1 MEDKKNI
8 DRLFQE
14 KFKDYEVFPEPIVW
28 KNIEKQIR
36 NQKKRRI
43 IPLWLRFAGAAAIL
57 LILVSTGFWI
67 FDQDNNLENIPNEII
82 ITNTDVDASADS
94 EKNDLDK
101 EEKIIDTDNISDFKE
116 ENLISTSTNQQ
127 NYRSKSK
134 EVQISEGLNSEV
146 EESNTFAAEAEG
158 VIATIESVTEQ
169 SVAVE
174 DISNE
179 EDVILEDDKALLT
192 LEENNEVIED
202 GKMDLLEELNKLND
216 NEEIA
221 EAKTQKWSVGSII
234 APVYYN
240 TFSNG
245 SPIDPSLANN
255 NKEGEGSVSYGLKLN
270 YKVSNKL
277 SLQSGIN
284 TVDLGYVTENVS
296 ALLSSSLLEGSDTNI
311 NTNVEDVSVAT
322 VSTLS
327 QNSDAFSQRSSIDQD
342 GSLDQNFSY
351 VEIPLEAKYNIL
363 QKKLGV
369 NIVGGISTYLLYQ
382 NKVTINSFGKSTILG
397 EASNLNSLNFSG
409 NLGLDFD
416 YNISKKLYIN
426 VSPMLKYQFNTFS
439 ENAGGFQPYYF
450 GVYTGL
456 NFRF

>member
-1 MEDKKNI
+1 MEDKKSI

-36 NQKKRRI
+36 KQKKRRI

-57 LILVSTGFWI
+57 LILVSTGLWI
-67 FDQDNNLENIPNEII
+67 FDQDNNLENKPNEII
-82 ITNTDVDASADS
+82 ITNTEVDAATDS

-101 EEKIIDTDNISDFKE
+101 AKKNIDTDQISDFKE
-116 ENLISTSTNQQ
+116 ENLISTSNQQ
-127 NYRSKSK
+127 NYKSKSNDI
-134 EVQISEGLNSEV
+134 QISEGLNTEV

-158 VIATIESVTEQ
+158 VIATTERVTEQ
-169 SVAVE
+169 SNAVE
-174 DISNE
+174 ENSNE
-179 EDVILEDDKALLT
+179 ANVFLEGDKALVA
-192 LEENNEVIED
+192 LEENNEVKEE
-202 GKMDLLEELNKLND
+202 GKMDLLEEMSKLND
-216 NEEIA
+216 NEEST
-221 EAKTQKWSVGSII
+221 EAKEKKWSVGSII

-255 NKEGEGSVSYGLKLN
+255 NKDGEGSVSYGLKLN
-270 YKVSNKL
+270 YKLSNKL

-296 ALLSSSLLEGSDTNI
+296 ALLSSSLLEGSETNI
-311 NTNVEDVSVAT
+311 NTNIEEVSVAT

-327 QNSDAFSQRSSIDQD
+327 QNSDAFSQRSSIDQN

>member
-1 MEDKKNI
+1 MEDKKSI

-36 NQKKRRI
+36 KQKKRRI

-57 LILVSTGFWI
+57 LILVSTGLWI
-67 FDQDNNLENIPNEII
+67 FDQDNNLENKPNEII
-82 ITNTDVDASADS
+82 ITNTEVDAATDS

-101 EEKIIDTDNISDFKE
+101 AKKNIDTDQISDFKE
-116 ENLISTSTNQQ
+116 ENLISTSNQQ
-127 NYRSKSK
+127 NYKSK
-134 EVQISEGLNSEV
+134 LNDIQISEGLNTEV

-158 VIATIESVTEQ
+158 VIATTERVTEQ
-169 SVAVE
+169 SNAVE
-174 DISNE
+174 ENSNE
-179 EDVILEDDKALLT
+179 ANVFLEGDKALVA
-192 LEENNEVIED
+192 LEENNEVKEE
-202 GKMDLLEELNKLND
+202 GKMDLLEEMSKLND
-216 NEEIA
+216 NEEST
-221 EAKTQKWSVGSII
+221 EAKEKKWSVGSII

-255 NKEGEGSVSYGLKLN
+255 NKDGEGSVSYGLKLN
-270 YKVSNKL
+270 YKLSNKL

-296 ALLSSSLLEGSDTNI
+296 ALLSSSLLEGSETNI
-311 NTNVEDVSVAT
+311 NTNIEEVSVAT

-327 QNSDAFSQRSSIDQD
+327 QNSDAFSQRSSIDQN

>member
-1 MEDKKNI
+1 MEDKKSI

-28 KNIEKQIR
+28 KSIEKQIR
-36 NQKKRRI
+36 KQKKRRI

-57 LILVSTGFWI
+57 LLLVSTGLWI
-67 FDQDNNLENIPNEII
+67 FDQDNNLENKPNEII
-82 ITNTDVDASADS
+82 ITNKEVDASTDS

-101 EEKIIDTDNISDFKE
+101 AQKIIDTDQISDFKE
-116 ENLISTSTNQQ
+116 ENLISTSNQQ
-127 NYRSKSK
+127 NYKFKSNDI
-134 EVQISEGLNSEV
+134 QISEGLNTEV

-158 VIATIESVTEQ
+158 VIATTEPVTEQ
-169 SVAVE
+169 SIAVE
-174 DISNE
+174 ENSNE
-179 EDVILEDDKALLT
+179 ANVFLEGDKALVA
-192 LEENNEVIED
+192 LEENNEVKEE
-202 GKMDLLEELNKLND
+202 GKMDLLEEMSKLKD

-221 EAKTQKWSVGSII
+221 EAKEKKWSVGSII

-255 NKEGEGSVSYGLKLN
+255 NKDGEGSVSYGLKLN
-270 YKVSNKL
+270 YKLSNKL

-311 NTNVEDVSVAT
+311 NTNIEDVSVAT

-327 QNSDAFSQRSSIDQD
+327 QNSDAFSQRSSIDQN

-369 NIVGGISTYLLYQ
+369 NIVGGFSTYLLYQ

>member
-28 KNIEKQIR
+28 KNIEKQLR

-43 IPLWLRFAGAAAIL
+43 IPLWLRFAGAAAVL
-57 LILVSTGFWI
+57 LMLVSTGFWL
-67 FDQDNNLENIPNEII
+67 FDQDNNLEDIPNEII
-82 ITNTDVDASADS
+82 ISNTDNDASPDS

-101 EEKIIDTDNISDFKE
+101 EEKNIDTDQISNFKE
-116 ENLISTSTNQQ
+116 ENLISTSNQQ
-127 NYRSKSK
+127 NYKSKSNTI
-134 EVQISEGLNSEV
+134 QISEGSNPEI
-146 EESNTFAAEAEG
+146 EESNTFAAETEG
-158 VIATIESVTEQ
+158 IITNNEPVTKQ
-169 SVAVE
+169 SIAVE
-174 DISNE
+174 DILNE
-179 EDVILEDDKALLT
+179 ADVILKDEKALVA
-192 LEENNEVIED
+192 LEENNEVKED
-202 GKMDLLEELNKLND
+202 GKTDLVEEMNKLND
-216 NEEIA
+216 NDEIA
-221 EAKTQKWSVGSII
+221 EAKTTKWSVGSII

-255 NKEGEGSVSYGLKLN
+255 NKDGEGSVSYGLKLN
-270 YKVSNKL
+270 YKLSDKF

-284 TVDLGYVTENVS
+284 TVELGYVTQNVS
-296 ALLSSSLLEGSDTNI
+296 ALLSSSLLEGSETNIDTNI
-311 NTNVEDVSVAT
+311 EDVSVAA

-327 QNSDAFSQRSSIDQD
+327 QNSDAFSQRSSIDQE
-342 GSLDQNFSY
+342 GTLDQNFSY

-382 NKVTINSFGKSTILG
+382 NKVTINSFGKSTTLG

-439 ENAGGFQPYYF
+439 ENSGGFQPYYF

>member
-1 MEDKKNI
+1 MEDKKSI

-36 NQKKRRI
+36 KEKRRRI

-57 LILVSTGFWI
+57 LILVSTGLWI
-67 FDQDNNLENIPNEII
+67 FDQDNNLENKPNEII
-82 ITNTDVDASADS
+82 ITNTEVDASTDS

-101 EEKIIDTDNISDFKE
+101 AQKIIDTDQISDFKE
-116 ENLISTSTNQQ
+116 ENLISTSNQQ
-127 NYRSKSK
+127 NYKSKSNDI
-134 EVQISEGLNSEV
+134 QISEGLNTEV

-158 VIATIESVTEQ
+158 VIATTEPVTEQ
-169 SVAVE
+169 SIAVE
-174 DISNE
+174 ENSNE
-179 EDVILEDDKALLT
+179 ANVFLEGDKALVA
-192 LEENNEVIED
+192 LEENNEVKEE
-202 GKMDLLEELNKLND
+202 GKMDLLEEMSKLND

-221 EAKTQKWSVGSII
+221 EEKEKKWSVGSII

-255 NKEGEGSVSYGLKLN
+255 NKDGEGSVSYGLKLN
-270 YKVSNKL
+270 YKLSNKL

-311 NTNVEDVSVAT
+311 NTNIEDVSVAT

-327 QNSDAFSQRSSIDQD
+327 QNSDAFSQRSSIDQN

-369 NIVGGISTYLLYQ
+369 NIVGGFSTYLLYQ

>member
-28 KNIEKQIR
+28 NNIEKQLR

-43 IPLWLRFAGAAAIL
+43 IPLWLRFAGAAAVL
-57 LILVSTGFWI
+57 LMLVSTGFWL
-67 FDQDNNLENIPNEII
+67 FDQDNNLEDIPNEII
-82 ITNTDVDASADS
+82 ISNTDNDASPDK
-94 EKNDLDK
+94 EKNDLVK
-101 EEKIIDTDNISDFKE
+101 EEKNIDTDQISNFKE
-116 ENLISTSTNQQ
+116 ENLISTSNQQ
-127 NYRSKSK
+127 NYKSKSNT
-134 EVQISEGLNSEV
+134 VQISEGSNPEI
-146 EESNTFAAEAEG
+146 EESNTFAAETEG
-158 VIATIESVTEQ
+158 IIATTEPVTQQ
-169 SVAVE
+169 SISAE
-174 DISNE
+174 DIANKP
-179 EDVILEDDKALLT
+179 DVISKDEKALVA
-192 LEENNEVIED
+192 LEENNEVKED
-202 GKMDLLEELNKLND
+202 GKTDLVEEMNKLND

-221 EAKTQKWSVGSII
+221 DTKTTKWSVGSII

-255 NKEGEGSVSYGLKLN
+255 NKDGEGSVSYGLKLN
-270 YKVSNKL
+270 YKLSDKF

-284 TVDLGYVTENVS
+284 TVELGYITENVS
-296 ALLSSSLLEGSDTNI
+296 ALLSSSLLEGSETNIDTNI
-311 NTNVEDVSVAT
+311 EDVSVAA

-327 QNSDAFSQRSSIDQD
+327 QNSDAFSQRSSIDQE
-342 GSLDQNFSY
+342 GTLDQNFSY

-382 NKVTINSFGKSTILG
+382 NKVTINSFGKSTTLG

-439 ENAGGFQPYYF
+439 ENSGGFQPYYF

>member
-1 MEDKKNI
+1 MEDKKSI

-36 NQKKRRI
+36 KQKKRRI

-57 LILVSTGFWI
+57 LILVSTGLWI
-67 FDQDNNLENIPNEII
+67 FDQDNNLENKPNEII
-82 ITNTDVDASADS
+82 ITNTEVDAATDS

-101 EEKIIDTDNISDFKE
+101 AKKNIDTDQISDFKE
-116 ENLISTSTNQQ
+116 ENLISTSNQQ
-127 NYRSKSK
+127 NYKSKSNDI
-134 EVQISEGLNSEV
+134 QISEGLNTEV

-158 VIATIESVTEQ
+158 VIATTERVTEQ
-169 SVAVE
+169 SIAVE
-174 DISNE
+174 ENSNE
-179 EDVILEDDKALLT
+179 ANVFLEGDKALVA
-192 LEENNEVIED
+192 LEENNEVKEE
-202 GKMDLLEELNKLND
+202 GKMDLLEEMSKLND
-216 NEEIA
+216 NEEST
-221 EAKTQKWSVGSII
+221 EAKEKKWSVGSII

-255 NKEGEGSVSYGLKLN
+255 NKDGEGSVSYGLKLN
-270 YKVSNKL
+270 YKLSNKL

-296 ALLSSSLLEGSDTNI
+296 ALLSSSLLEGSETNI
-311 NTNVEDVSVAT
+311 NTNIEEVSVAT

-327 QNSDAFSQRSSIDQD
+327 QNSDAFSQRSSIDQN

>member
-1 MEDKKNI
+1 MNDKKNI

-43 IPLWLRFAGAAAIL
+43 IPLWLRFAGAAAVL
-57 LILVSTGFWI
+57 LMLVSTGFWL
-67 FDQDNNLENIPNEII
+67 FDKDNNLEDIPNEII
-82 ITNTDVDASADS
+82 ITNTDVDTSADR
-94 EKNDLDK
+94 EKNDVGK
-101 EEKIIDTDNISDFKE
+101 EEKNINTDQISNFKE
-116 ENLISTSTNQQ
+116 ENLISTSNQQ
-127 NYRSKSK
+127 NYKSKSNK
-134 EVQISEGLNSEV
+134 VQISEVSNPEI

-158 VIATIESVTEQ
+158 IIATTGSVTEQ
-169 SVAVE
+169 PVAVE
-174 DISNE
+174 EISNE
-179 EDVILEDDKALLT
+179 ADVILEDNKALVA
-192 LEENNEVIED
+192 LEENNEVKVDE
-202 GKMDLLEELNKLND
+202 KMDFLEKMNKLND
-216 NEEIA
+216 KEEITDV
-221 EAKTQKWSVGSII
+221 KTAKWSVGSII

-270 YKVSNKL
+270 YKVSDKF

-284 TVDLGYVTENVS
+284 TVQLGYVTENVS

>member
-28 KNIEKQIR
+28 KNIEKQLR

-43 IPLWLRFAGAAAIL
+43 IPLWLRFAGAAAIIL
-57 LILVSTGFWI
+57 MLVSTGFWI
-67 FDQDNNLENIPNEII
+67 FDQDNNLENKPNEII
-82 ITNTDVDASADS
+82 ISNTDVDASTDS

-101 EEKIIDTDNISDFKE
+101 EKKSIDTDQISGFNE
-116 ENLISTSTNQQ
+116 ENLISTSNQQ
-127 NYRSKSK
+127 YYKSKSN
-134 EVQISEGLNSEV
+134 EVKISEGLKSV
-146 EESNTFAAEAEG
+146 IEEANTFATETED
-158 VIATIESVTEQ
+158 VIANTETVTEK
-169 SVAVE
+169 SISLE
-174 DISNE
+174 EISNE
-179 EDVILEDDKALLT
+179 TNVILEEDKALVAFG
-192 LEENNEVIED
+192 ENDEVKED
-202 GKMDLLEELNKLND
+202 GKMDLLEEMSKLND

-221 EAKTQKWSVGSII
+221 EAKTKKWSVGSII

-270 YKVSNKL
+270 YKLSNKL

-284 TVDLGYVTENVS
+284 TVELGYVTENVS
-296 ALLSSSLLEGSDTNI
+296 ALLSSSLLDGSDTNI
-311 NTNVEDVSVAT
+311 NTNIDDVSVAT

-327 QNSDAFSQRSSIDQD
+327 QNSDAFSQRSSIDQN

-416 YNISKKLYIN
+416 YNISKKIYIN
-426 VSPMLKYQFNTFS
+426 VSPML
-439 ENAGGFQPYYF
+439 
-450 GVYTGL
+450 
-456 NFRF
+456 

>member
-1 MEDKKNI
+1 MEDKKSI

-36 NQKKRRI
+36 KQKKRRI

-57 LILVSTGFWI
+57 LILVSTGLWI
-67 FDQDNNLENIPNEII
+67 FDQDNNLENKPNEII
-82 ITNTDVDASADS
+82 ITNTEVDAATDS

-101 EEKIIDTDNISDFKE
+101 AKKNIDTDQISDFKE
-116 ENLISTSTNQQ
+116 ENLISTSNQQ
-127 NYRSKSK
+127 NYKSKSNDI
-134 EVQISEGLNSEV
+134 QISEGLNTEV
-146 EESNTFAAEAEG
+146 EESNTLAAEAEG
-158 VIATIESVTEQ
+158 VIATTERVTEQ
-169 SVAVE
+169 SIAVE
-174 DISNE
+174 ENSNE
-179 EDVILEDDKALLT
+179 ANVFLEGDKALVA
-192 LEENNEVIED
+192 LEENNEVKEE
-202 GKMDLLEELNKLND
+202 GKMDLLEEMSKLND
-216 NEEIA
+216 NEEST
-221 EAKTQKWSVGSII
+221 EAKEKKWSVGSII

-255 NKEGEGSVSYGLKLN
+255 NKDGEGSVSYGLKLN
-270 YKVSNKL
+270 YKLSNKL

-296 ALLSSSLLEGSDTNI
+296 ALLSSSLLEGSETNI
-311 NTNVEDVSVAT
+311 NTNIEEVSVAT

-327 QNSDAFSQRSSIDQD
+327 QNSDAFSQRSSIDQN

>member
-1 MEDKKNI
+1 MEDKKSI

-36 NQKKRRI
+36 KEKRRRI

-57 LILVSTGFWI
+57 LILVSTGLWI
-67 FDQDNNLENIPNEII
+67 FDQDNNLENKPNEII
-82 ITNTDVDASADS
+82 ITNTEVDASTDS

-101 EEKIIDTDNISDFKE
+101 AQKIIDTDQISDFKE
-116 ENLISTSTNQQ
+116 ENLISTSNQQ
-127 NYRSKSK
+127 NYKSKSNDI
-134 EVQISEGLNSEV
+134 QISEGLNTEV

-158 VIATIESVTEQ
+158 VIATTEPVTEQ
-169 SVAVE
+169 SIAVE
-174 DISNE
+174 ENSNE
-179 EDVILEDDKALLT
+179 ANVFLEGDKALVA
-192 LEENNEVIED
+192 LEENNEVKEE
-202 GKMDLLEELNKLND
+202 GKIDLLEEMSKLND
-216 NEEIA
+216 NEEID
-221 EAKTQKWSVGSII
+221 EAKEKKWSVGSII

-255 NKEGEGSVSYGLKLN
+255 NKDGEGSVSYGLKLN
-270 YKVSNKL
+270 YKLSNKL

-311 NTNVEDVSVAT
+311 NTNIEDVSVAT

-327 QNSDAFSQRSSIDQD
+327 QNSDAFSQRSSIDQN

-369 NIVGGISTYLLYQ
+369 NIVGGFSTYLLYQ

>member
-28 KNIEKQIR
+28 KNIEKQLR

-43 IPLWLRFAGAAAIL
+43 IPLWLRFAGAAAIIL
-57 LILVSTGFWI
+57 MLVSTGFWI
-67 FDQDNNLENIPNEII
+67 FDQDNNLENKPNEII
-82 ITNTDVDASADS
+82 ISNTDVDASTDS

-101 EEKIIDTDNISDFKE
+101 EKKSIDTDQISGFNE
-116 ENLISTSTNQQ
+116 ENLISTSNQQ
-127 NYRSKSK
+127 YYKSKSN
-134 EVQISEGLNSEV
+134 EVKISEGLKSEI
-146 EESNTFAAEAEG
+146 EEANTFAAETED
-158 VIATIESVTEQ
+158 VIANTETVTEK
-169 SVAVE
+169 SISLE
-174 DISNE
+174 EISNE
-179 EDVILEDDKALLT
+179 TNVILEEDKALVAFG
-192 LEENNEVIED
+192 ENDEVKED
-202 GKMDLLEELNKLND
+202 EKMDLLEEMSKLND

-221 EAKTQKWSVGSII
+221 EAKTKKWSVGSII

-245 SPIDPSLANN
+245 SPIDPSLTNN

-270 YKVSNKL
+270 YKLSNKL

-284 TVDLGYVTENVS
+284 TVELGYVTENVS
-296 ALLSSSLLEGSDTNI
+296 ALLSSSLLDGSDTNI
-311 NTNVEDVSVAT
+311 NTNIDDVSVAT

-327 QNSDAFSQRSSIDQD
+327 QNSDAFSQRSSIDQN

-416 YNISKKLYIN
+416 YNISKKIYIN

>member
-1 MEDKKNI
+1 MDDKKNI

-43 IPLWLRFAGAAAIL
+43 IPLWLRFAGAAAVL
-57 LILVSTGFWI
+57 LMLVSTGFWL
-67 FDQDNNLENIPNEII
+67 FDQDSNLEDIPNEII
-82 ITNTDVDASADS
+82 ITNTDVDTSADS
-94 EKNDLDK
+94 EKNDVGK
-101 EEKIIDTDNISDFKE
+101 EEKNINTDQIPNFKE
-116 ENLISTSTNQQ
+116 ENLISTSNQQ
-127 NYRSKSK
+127 NYKSKSNT
-134 EVQISEGLNSEV
+134 VQIGEV
-146 EESNTFAAEAEG
+146 SNPEIEESNTFMAEAEEI
-158 VIATIESVTEQ
+158 IATSEPVTEE
-169 SVAVE
+169 SSPVE
-174 DISNE
+174 DNFVKP
-179 EDVILEDDKALLT
+179 DVILEDSKALVAF
-192 LEENNEVIED
+192 EENNEVKED
-202 GKMDLLEELNKLND
+202 EKIDLLEEMNKLND
-216 NEEIA
+216 KEEITD
-221 EAKTQKWSVGSII
+221 AKTAKWSVGSII

-255 NKEGEGSVSYGLKLN
+255 NKDGEGSVSYGLKLN
-270 YKVSNKL
+270 YKISNKF

-284 TVDLGYVTENVS
+284 TVELGYVTENVS
-296 ALLSSSLLEGSDTNI
+296 ALLSSSLLEGSETNI
-311 NTNVEDVSVAT
+311 NTNIEDVSVAA

-327 QNSDAFSQRSSIDQD
+327 QNSDAFSQRSSIDQE

>member
-1 MEDKKNI
+1 MEDKKSI

-36 NQKKRRI
+36 KQKKRRI

-57 LILVSTGFWI
+57 LILVSTGLWI
-67 FDQDNNLENIPNEII
+67 FDQDNNLENKPNEII
-82 ITNTDVDASADS
+82 ITNTEVDAATDS

-101 EEKIIDTDNISDFKE
+101 AKKNIDTDQISDFKE
-116 ENLISTSTNQQ
+116 ENLISTSNQQ
-127 NYRSKSK
+127 NYKSKSNDI
-134 EVQISEGLNSEV
+134 QISEGLNTEV

-158 VIATIESVTEQ
+158 VIATTEPVTEQ
-169 SVAVE
+169 SIAVE
-174 DISNE
+174 ENSNE
-179 EDVILEDDKALLT
+179 ANVFLEGDKALVA
-192 LEENNEVIED
+192 LEENNEVKEE
-202 GKMDLLEELNKLND
+202 GKMDLLEEMSKLND
-216 NEEIA
+216 NEEST
-221 EAKTQKWSVGSII
+221 EAKEKKWSVGSII

-255 NKEGEGSVSYGLKLN
+255 NKDGEGSVSYGLKLN
-270 YKVSNKL
+270 YKLSNKL

-296 ALLSSSLLEGSDTNI
+296 ALLSSSLLEGSETNI
-311 NTNVEDVSVAT
+311 NTNIEEVSVAT

-327 QNSDAFSQRSSIDQD
+327 QNSDAFSQRSSIDQN

>member
-1 MEDKKNI
+1 MEDKKSI

-36 NQKKRRI
+36 KQKKRRI

-57 LILVSTGFWI
+57 LILVSTGLWI
-67 FDQDNNLENIPNEII
+67 FDQDNNLENKPNEII
-82 ITNTDVDASADS
+82 ITNTEVDAATDS

-101 EEKIIDTDNISDFKE
+101 AKKNIDTDQISDFKE
-116 ENLISTSTNQQ
+116 ENLISTSNQQ
-127 NYRSKSK
+127 NYKSKSNDI
-134 EVQISEGLNSEV
+134 QISEGLNTEV
-146 EESNTFAAEAEG
+146 EESNTLAAEAEG
-158 VIATIESVTEQ
+158 VIATTERVTEQ
-169 SVAVE
+169 SIAVE
-174 DISNE
+174 ENSNE
-179 EDVILEDDKALLT
+179 ANVFLEGDKALVA
-192 LEENNEVIED
+192 LEENNEVKEE
-202 GKMDLLEELNKLND
+202 GKMDLLEEMSKLND
-216 NEEIA
+216 NEEIT
-221 EAKTQKWSVGSII
+221 EAKEKKWSVGSII

-255 NKEGEGSVSYGLKLN
+255 NKDGEGSVSYGLKLN
-270 YKVSNKL
+270 YKLSNKL

-296 ALLSSSLLEGSDTNI
+296 ALLSSSLLEGSETNI
-311 NTNVEDVSVAT
+311 NTNIEEVSVAT

-327 QNSDAFSQRSSIDQD
+327 QNSDAFSQRSSIDQN

>member
-1 MEDKKNI
+1 MEDKKSI

-28 KNIEKQIR
+28 KSIEKQIR
-36 NQKKRRI
+36 KQKKRRI

-57 LILVSTGFWI
+57 LILVSTGLWI
-67 FDQDNNLENIPNEII
+67 FDQDNNLENKPNEII
-82 ITNTDVDASADS
+82 ITNKEVDASTDS

-101 EEKIIDTDNISDFKE
+101 AQKIIDTDQISDFKE
-116 ENLISTSTNQQ
+116 ENLISTSNQQ
-127 NYRSKSK
+127 NYKSKSNDI
-134 EVQISEGLNSEV
+134 QISERLNTEV

-158 VIATIESVTEQ
+158 VIATTEPVTEQ
-169 SVAVE
+169 SIAVE
-174 DISNE
+174 ENSNE
-179 EDVILEDDKALLT
+179 ANVFLEGDKALVA
-192 LEENNEVIED
+192 LEENNEVKEE
-202 GKMDLLEELNKLND
+202 GKMDLLEEMSKLND

-221 EAKTQKWSVGSII
+221 EAKEKKWSVGSII

-255 NKEGEGSVSYGLKLN
+255 NKDGEGSVSYGLKLN
-270 YKVSNKL
+270 YKLSNKL

-311 NTNVEDVSVAT
+311 NTNIEDVSVAT

-327 QNSDAFSQRSSIDQD
+327 QNSDAFSQRSSIDQN

-369 NIVGGISTYLLYQ
+369 NIVGGFSTYLLYQ

>member
-28 KNIEKQIR
+28 INIEKQIR

-43 IPLWLRFAGAAAIL
+43 IPLWLKFAGAAAI
-57 LILVSTGFWI
+57 ILMLMSTGFWI
-67 FDQDNNLENIPNEII
+67 FDHDNSLENIPNEII
-82 ITNTDVDASADS
+82 ITNTDVDASTDS
-94 EKNDLDK
+94 KKNDLDK
-101 EEKIIDTDNISDFKE
+101 EGKIIDNDQISDFKE
-116 ENLISTSTNQQ
+116 ENLISTSNQQ
-127 NYRSKSK
+127 NYRSKSNI
-134 EVQISEGLNSEV
+134 VQIKEELNSEI
-146 EESNTFAAEAEG
+146 EEGSTFATEVES
-158 VIATIESVTEQ
+158 VIATTELVTEQ

-174 DISNE
+174 EISNKAN
-179 EDVILEDDKALLT
+179 VILKDDKALVSLG
-192 LEENNEVIED
+192 ENIEVKED
-202 GKMDLLEELNKLND
+202 LKMDLLEEMSKLND

-221 EAKTQKWSVGSII
+221 ETKAKKWSVGSII

-255 NKEGEGSVSYGLKLN
+255 NKDGEGSVSYGLKLN

-284 TVDLGYVTENVS
+284 TLDLGYVTENVS
-296 ALLSSSLLEGSDTNI
+296 ALLSSSLLEGSVTNI
-311 NTNVEDVSVAT
+311 NTNIDDVSVAT
-322 VSTLS
+322 VSTIS
-327 QNSDAFSQRSSIDQD
+327 QNSDAFSQRSSIDKN

>member
-1 MEDKKNI
+1 MEDKKSI

-36 NQKKRRI
+36 KQKKRRI

-57 LILVSTGFWI
+57 LILVSTGLWI
-67 FDQDNNLENIPNEII
+67 FDQDNNLENKPNEII
-82 ITNTDVDASADS
+82 ITNTEVDAATDS
-94 EKNDLDK
+94 EKKDLDK
-101 EEKIIDTDNISDFKE
+101 AKKNIDTDQISDFKE
-116 ENLISTSTNQQ
+116 ENLISTSNQQ
-127 NYRSKSK
+127 NYKSK
-134 EVQISEGLNSEV
+134 LNDIQISEGLNTEV
-146 EESNTFAAEAEG
+146 EESNTLAAEAEG
-158 VIATIESVTEQ
+158 VIATTERVTEQ
-169 SVAVE
+169 SNAVE
-174 DISNE
+174 ENSNE
-179 EDVILEDDKALLT
+179 ANVFLEGDKALVA
-192 LEENNEVIED
+192 LEENNEVKEE
-202 GKMDLLEELNKLND
+202 GKMDLLEEMSKLND
-216 NEEIA
+216 NEEST
-221 EAKTQKWSVGSII
+221 EAKEKKWSVGSII

-255 NKEGEGSVSYGLKLN
+255 NKDGEGSVSYGLKLN
-270 YKVSNKL
+270 YKLSNKL

-296 ALLSSSLLEGSDTNI
+296 ALLSSSLLEGSETNI
-311 NTNVEDVSVAT
+311 NTNIEEVSVAT

-327 QNSDAFSQRSSIDQD
+327 QNSDAFSQRSSIDQN

>member
-1 MEDKKNI
+1 MEDKKSI

-36 NQKKRRI
+36 KQKKRRI

-57 LILVSTGFWI
+57 LILVSTGLWI
-67 FDQDNNLENIPNEII
+67 FDQDNNLENKPNEII
-82 ITNTDVDASADS
+82 ITNTEVDAATDS

-101 EEKIIDTDNISDFKE
+101 AKKNIDTDQISDFKE
-116 ENLISTSTNQQ
+116 ENLISTSNQQ
-127 NYRSKSK
+127 NYKSK
-134 EVQISEGLNSEV
+134 LNDIQISEGLNTEV
-146 EESNTFAAEAEG
+146 EESNTLAAEAEG
-158 VIATIESVTEQ
+158 VIATTERVTEQ
-169 SVAVE
+169 SNAVE
-174 DISNE
+174 ENSNE
-179 EDVILEDDKALLT
+179 ANVFLEGDKALVA
-192 LEENNEVIED
+192 LEENNEVKEE
-202 GKMDLLEELNKLND
+202 GKMDLLEEMSKLND
-216 NEEIA
+216 NEEST
-221 EAKTQKWSVGSII
+221 EAKEKKWSVGSII

-255 NKEGEGSVSYGLKLN
+255 NKDGEGSVSYGLKLN
-270 YKVSNKL
+270 YKLSNKL

-296 ALLSSSLLEGSDTNI
+296 ALLSSSLLEGSETNI
-311 NTNVEDVSVAT
+311 NTNIEEVSVAT

-327 QNSDAFSQRSSIDQD
+327 QNSDAFSQRSSIDQN

>member
-1 MEDKKNI
+1 M
-8 DRLFQE
+8 
-14 KFKDYEVFPEPIVW
+14 
-28 KNIEKQIR
+28 
-36 NQKKRRI
+36 
-43 IPLWLRFAGAAAIL
+43 
-57 LILVSTGFWI
+57 
-67 FDQDNNLENIPNEII
+67 
-82 ITNTDVDASADS
+82 
-94 EKNDLDK
+94 
-101 EEKIIDTDNISDFKE
+101 
-116 ENLISTSTNQQ
+116 
-127 NYRSKSK
+127 
-134 EVQISEGLNSEV
+134 
-146 EESNTFAAEAEG
+146 AEAEEI
-158 VIATIESVTEQ
+158 IATSEPVTER
-169 SVAVE
+169 SNPVE
-174 DISNE
+174 DNFVKP
-179 EDVILEDDKALLT
+179 DVILEDSKALVAF
-192 LEENNEVIED
+192 EENNEVKED
-202 GKMDLLEELNKLND
+202 EKIDLLEEMNKLND
-216 NEEIA
+216 KEEIA
-221 EAKTQKWSVGSII
+221 DEKTTKWSVGSII

-255 NKEGEGSVSYGLKLN
+255 NKDGEGSVSYGLKLN
-270 YKVSNKL
+270 YKISDKF

-284 TVDLGYVTENVS
+284 TVELGYVTENVS
-296 ALLSSSLLEGSDTNI
+296 ALLSSSLLEGSETNI
-311 NTNVEDVSVAT
+311 NTNIEDVSVAA

-327 QNSDAFSQRSSIDQD
+327 QNSDAFSQRSSIDQE

>member
-57 LILVSTGFWI
+57 LILVSTGLWI

-82 ITNTDVDASADS
+82 ITNTDIDTSTDS
-94 EKNDLDK
+94 EKNDLDNDQ
-101 EEKIIDTDNISDFKE
+101 KIINNDQISDFKE
-116 ENLISTSTNQQ
+116 ENLISTSNQQ
-127 NYRSKSK
+127 NYKSKSNK
-134 EVQISEGLNSEV
+134 VQISEGLNSEV
-146 EESNTFAAEAEG
+146 EENNTFAAEAEG
-158 VIATIESVTEQ
+158 VIANTEPVTEQ
-169 SVAVE
+169 SFALE
-174 DISNE
+174 EISN
-179 EDVILEDDKALLT
+179 EDVILEEDKALVA
-192 LEENNEVIED
+192 LEENNEVKED
-202 GKMDLLEELNKLND
+202 GKTDLLEELNKLND

-221 EAKTQKWSVGSII
+221 EAKTKKWSVGSII

-245 SPIDPSLANN
+245 SPIAPSLANN
-255 NKEGEGSVSYGLKLN
+255 NKDGEGSVSYGLKLN
-270 YKVSNKL
+270 YKLSNKF

-284 TVDLGYVTENVS
+284 TVELGYVTENVS
-296 ALLSSSLLEGSDTNI
+296 ALLSSSLLDGSDTNI
-311 NTNVEDVSVAT
+311 NTNVDDVSVAT

-327 QNSDAFSQRSSIDQD
+327 QNSETFSQRSSIDQN